1 MIIPNNTTIVDAAF
15 NLSGSLAGIPA
26 ILDQLPV
33 GDLVGFDTL
42 PYLDED
48 VDDVGQTW
56 TPNLAGRN
64 IEPPTVSFN
73 PQAVAKAPFGTP
85 LDLLQ
90 PAIDYGKTQI
100 MELYLDGIIE

>member
-1 MIIPNNTTIVDAAF
+1 MIVPINNTIVDVAF

-33 GDLVGFDTL
+33 GDRVGFDTL

-48 VDDVGQTW
+48 VSDVGQTW
-56 TPNLAGRN
+56 TPDLAGRN
-64 IEPPTVSFN
+64 IAAPSVVYN
-73 PQAVAKAPFGTP
+73 VQAVRKAPFGTP
-85 LDLLQ
+85 LELLQ
-90 PAIDYGKTQI
+90 PAIDYGKVQI